1 MLNYNLNV
9 IGSQRDRT
17 LRQPPPLP
25 FGEFFIQL
33 QVVGGGGA
41 GGGDIGG
48 AGGAGG
54 VHYVPAYIINDE
66 NTYSVVIGEG
76 HDGFLQDP
84 WTSDPPL
91 SNESGSNSYF
101 RNNTTLFDI
110 IGYGGGC
117 AGRGGINPSGNNGG
131 SGGGGSQFGG
141 GGGSPEG
148 AFNTGSSGGDAGP
161 SNYQGGGGGGG
172 ATQNGFGGNSETVG
186 SDASKGGNGIAI
198 LGFESGS
205 KFVAGGGGGARNIGA
220 FAAGGA
226 GGGGNSGYW
235 DGNVSSSLAPQR
247 GTPNTGGGGGGI
259 YNIPPTSLSSSF
271 DTGGGSGLVVIYY
284 KGIQQALGGQVETR
298 ELNDS
303 IYTQHIFTASGEFI
317 PISHT

>member
-41 GGGDIGG
+41 GGVDIGG

-54 VHYVPAYIINDE
+54 VQYVPAYLINDQ

-76 HDGFLQDP
+76 HDGVLQDP

-117 AGRGGINPSGNNGG
+117 AGRGGINSSGNTGG
-131 SGGGGSQFGG
+131 SGGGGSQFDG
-141 GGGSPEG
+141 GGGSPIG
-148 AFNTGSSGGDAGP
+148 AFNTGSAGGGAGV
-161 SNYQGGGGGGG
+161 SNYKGGGGGGG
-172 ATQNGFGGNSETVG
+172 ATSAGISGDGQFIGNPSTGG
-186 SDASKGGNGIAI
+186 AGIAI
-198 LGFESGS
+198 LGFESAS
-205 KFVAGGGGGARNIGA
+205 KFVAGGGGGARDIGEIA
-220 FAAGGA
+220 SGGV

-303 IYTQHIFTASGEFI
+303 IYTQHIFTASAQFI
-317 PISHT
+317 PISNR